1 MPLHSDLFFFYCLS
15 SRVAHSLPGHQ
26 GGEEVKY
33 FLIKGFHVV
42 TNCLIN
48 GNKAFMDQF
57 QVNNKNRSFDCQ
69 VVENSFGYFSLF
81 YLILTQLSMFKSR
94 N

>member
-1 MPLHSDLFFFYCLS
+1 MA
-15 SRVAHSLPGHQ
+15 RSLPGHQ

-69 VVENSFGYFSLF
+69 VVENSFGFFTFLF
-81 YLILTQLSMFKSR
+81 NINTIINVKI
-94 N
+94 